1 MKSNW
6 VFSLGKEFS
15 NEGSIV
21 REESESSRTL
31 TFFSYHYDHSTNSLT
46 PILHLPS
53 QTIRHSQFLLNEQR

>member
-21 REESESSRTL
+21 SAESESARTTKKPHRRNDEAL
-31 TFFSYHYDHSTNSLT
+31 CLCDAVIDYSFTLAPTG
-46 PILHLPS
+46 
-53 QTIRHSQFLLNEQR
+53 